1 MLFQL
6 TSSVPRLRI
15 IALQIS
21 KQLTCLTPAI
31 QEAMPALGNDLLA
44 LETMVQPFWLPD
56 KSGSIPA
63 ADRSFSSPK
72 SLPLPILKGCKE

>member
-6 TSSVPRLRI
+6 SSFVPRLRI

-44 LETMVQPFWLPD
+44 LETTVQPFWLPD